1 VCAGT
6 VNNLIPWNRPG
17 PSRVKLPT
25 SIDFG
30 YGGPGVSE
38 CKIFLRVGTGNH
50 TSNNPI
56 FPVTDDDSEL
66 YPTIVIYFEDEY
78 PNIPADDDIFC
89 YILMGVAR
97 NIGDPQN
104 FTIDQTISGS
114 VWAERLKIG
123 TNVAQYY
130 WAGV

>member
-1 VCAGT
+1 
-6 VNNLIPWNRPG
+6 L
-17 PSRVKLPT
+17 
-25 SIDFG
+25 
-30 YGGPGVSE
+30 
-38 CKIFLRVGTGNH
+38 
-50 TSNNPI
+50 
-56 FPVTDDDSEL
+56 VTF
-66 YPTIVIYFEDEY
+66 FEDQYDE
-78 PNIPADDDIFC
+78 IPADDDIFC

-123 TNVAQYY
+123 DNTAQYY